1 MPPMGGVTG
10 AMKGTGGSMGKKKER
25 PKNTKNTIIRLFSYM
40 KET

>member
-25 PKNTKNTIIRLFSYM
+25 NPRILKIR
-40 KET
+40 